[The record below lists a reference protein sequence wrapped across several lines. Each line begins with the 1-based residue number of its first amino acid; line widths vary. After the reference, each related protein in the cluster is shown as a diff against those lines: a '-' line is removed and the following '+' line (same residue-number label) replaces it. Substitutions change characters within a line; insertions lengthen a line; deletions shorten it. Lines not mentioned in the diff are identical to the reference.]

1 MLVSI
6 EARKRR
12 PPGGDIDV
20 SVVSSTAAPLE
31 SVLDPTNMGSFGE
44 KKQLPD
50 LSPKKPWKI
59 NMECT

>member
-12 PPGGDIDV
+12 PLGGLDPAGG
-20 SVVSSTAAPLE
+20 STAAPLE

-44 KKQLPD
+44 KITSLQICPVH
-50 LSPKKPWKI
+50 P
-59 NMECT
+59 

>member
-12 PPGGDIDV
+12 PLGGLDPAGG
-20 SVVSSTAAPLE
+20 STAAPLE

-44 KKQLPD
+44 K
-50 LSPKKPWKI
+50 SPARYPPE
-59 NMECT
+59 N